1 MKFLLTSDDH
11 FRLDQPKCRTDNFR
25 ETQARKFKWIEDL
38 AEKHNATILKSGDTF
53 HKARISPEGESWMIK
68 HMPKTLTITV
78 AGNHD
83 LPYHS
88 INQYKD
94 SSLSVLEACGKI
106 IVLKGCEN
114 FTIFSSEGIGFFGL
128 SWGNNLEEWI
138 EKTKT
143 VMKENGCIKKA
154 IALMHIYV
162 YNEKKYWDE
171 DEVATKAD
179 SLMRKLP
186 MFDLIIT
193 GHNHIPFV
201 KQNGNQILINPGAIT
216 RQRANDNFRPRIYIW
231 DSIDNKISKE
241 YIPISEGVISIDHIK
256 KTKED
261 NERLNELIEK
271 FGIKIEQSAGPIK
284 SREIDFLRELDNFYA
299 EHEVDDEVKEMI
311 VSCLA

>member
-11 FRLDQPKCRTDNFR
+11 FRLDRPRCRTDNFR
-25 ETQARKFKWIEDL
+25 ETQVRKFKWIENL

-68 HMPKTLTITV
+68 HMPKALTITV

-106 IVLKGCEN
+106 IVLKEDAN
-114 FTIFSSEGIGFFGL
+114 FTIFPSEEIGIFGL
-128 SWGNNLEEWI
+128 SWGDNLEEWI
-138 EKTKT
+138 EKTKAAI
-143 VMKENGCIKKA
+143 KENGHIKKV

-171 DEVATKAD
+171 DEIATKAD
-179 SLMRKLP
+179 SLMKKLP

-201 KQNGNQILINPGAIT
+201 KQNGDQILINPGAIT
-216 RQRANDNFRPRIYIW
+216 RQRADDNFRPRVYIW
-231 DSIDNKISKE
+231 DSINNKISKE
-241 YIPISEGVISIDHIK
+241 YIPISEGVISIDHVK

-261 NERLNELIEK
+261 NERLNELIKK
-271 FGIKIEQSAGPIK
+271 FGIKIEQSTGPIK
-284 SREIDFLRELDNFYA
+284 SREIDFIKELDKFYS
-299 EHEVDDEVKEMI
+299 EHEMDPEVKEMI
-311 VSCLA
+311 TECLL